1 MKIDVIIP
9 TYHPQ
14 KRFLELVERLEDQ
27 TEPVNRI
34 IIVNTEKEGFAELMD
49 CEAFCHTHPKAELF
63 HIPKESFDHG
73 GARNMAVRRSD
84 ADFFVCMT
92 QDALPADRY
101 LIENLMK
108 TLLGRD
114 GTAAAYARQLAE
126 DDCSL
131 IERYTRQFNYPEQE
145 FYKSKADIGRM
156 GIKTYFCS
164 NVCAVYRREIF
175 EELGGFASPTIFNE
189 DMILA
194 AKAVQA
200 GYSIGYAAKAQVVH
214 SHNYSGWEQLT
225 RNFDLGV
232 SHAQYPE
239 VFEGVPPEGEGMKLV
254 KQTAGYLLKK
264 APWFLP
270 KLVWQSGMKWLG
282 YRLGKRYE
290 RLPGQ
295 LVVFLSMQKGYWRK
309 TEKGAEFSQNKH
321 R

>member
-9 TYHPQ
+9 THHPR

-63 HIPKESFDHG
+63 HIQKERFDHG
-73 GARNMAVRRSD
+73 GTRNMAVRRSD

-131 IERYTRQFNYPEQE
+131 IERYTRQFNYPEQG

-164 NVCAVYRREIF
+164 NVCAVYRREVF

-200 GYSIGYAAKAQVVH
+200 GYSIGYAAKAQVMH
-214 SHNYSGWEQLT
+214 SHNYSGWEQLS

-290 RLPGQ
+290 RLPGR

-309 TEKGAEFSQNKH
+309 AEKGGEFSQNEH